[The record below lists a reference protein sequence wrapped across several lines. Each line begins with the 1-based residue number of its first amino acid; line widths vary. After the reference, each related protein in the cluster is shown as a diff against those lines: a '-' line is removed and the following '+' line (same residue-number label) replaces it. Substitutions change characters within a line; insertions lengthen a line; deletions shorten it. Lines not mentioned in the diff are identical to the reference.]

1 MAAIHLLILSLLT
14 LTLTPKPILSL
25 PLQKIPNFDLDI
37 ALLGDAEIVDAGS
50 SVHLTRP
57 TPSSSGLL
65 LNANP
70 VTFLQP
76 TSFSTDFS
84 FSSDGLALVL
94 APANLPQKFPAKSNS
109 PFGIPRGS
117 KLFAV
122 EFDASTHGVVSVRVS
137 NVSSPLNLA
146 LTNGAKVE
154 LRAWVDYVASAK
166 RLEVRLT
173 EAGTSRP
180 YNPLISFPIDLSKMW
195 KGEEVLVGIS
205 SSSGNSKQIS
215 SVYSWRFRVRSVPN
229 WMHSEPVDPMRYSD
243 EGGEQRKEHKGSTC
257 PLTVVCGLMLG
268 MACGALVAFVA
279 FFLWTIAVNRH
290 NGIPLEYLKHPVGF
304 GYEKVSVVVEK

>member
-25 PLQKIPNFDLDI
+25 PLHKIPNFDPDI

-65 LNANP
+65 LNAKP
-70 VTFLQP
+70 FAFLQP

-84 FSSDGLALVL
+84 FSSDGVALVL
-94 APANLPQKFPAKSNS
+94 APADLLQRFPAESNS

-122 EFDASTHGVVSVRVS
+122 EFDASTHDVVSVRVS

-146 LTNGAKVE
+146 LTNGVKGKVQ
-154 LRAWVDYVASAK
+154 AWVDYVASAK

-173 EAGTSRP
+173 ETGASRP

-229 WMHSEPVDPMRYSD
+229 WMHSQPVDPMQYSD
-243 EGGEQRKEHKGSTC
+243 EGGEQKKEHKGSSC

-268 MACGALVAFVA
+268 MACGALVAFIA